1 MDQKDGMELSILEN
15 DVKSPQ
21 RRFQEEMISKIAE
34 QMAFSYYW
42 VVYCKEYPK
51 QSSLMVESAMK
62 EQQRV
67 ASSDPKYAHN
77 LFGITVQRQ
86 QEDTDQLLMEKYGH
100 EIVVFTEAM
109 KKVLLEEL
117 SKKHNKEAN

>member
-34 QMAFSYYW
+34 QMAFSFFW
-42 VVYCKEYPK
+42 VVYVKEFPT
-51 QSSLMVESAMK
+51 VSARLVDREMK

-67 ASSDPKYAHN
+67 ANSDPAHAFN
-77 LFGITVQRQ
+77 LFNITTQRQ
-86 QEDTDQLLMEKYGH
+86 QEDKELMLMENYGN
-100 EIVVFTEAM
+100 EIIVFKQAM
-109 KKVLLEEL
+109 EKVLLEEL
-117 SKKHNKEAN
+117 AQRNNREAN